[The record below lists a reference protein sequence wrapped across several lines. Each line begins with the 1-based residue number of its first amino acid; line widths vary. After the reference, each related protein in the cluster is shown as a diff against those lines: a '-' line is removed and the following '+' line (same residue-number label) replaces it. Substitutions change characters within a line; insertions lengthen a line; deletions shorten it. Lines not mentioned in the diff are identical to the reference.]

1 MTKFTEERLEQ
12 AIIELI
18 EKEKIFEFNSEK
30 INRSLTD
37 VIIKDDLS
45 DYLKNRYKTKKITNF
60 EIDEVIQIIQ
70 SLTTNNLYNQTE
82 NSSEFLMK
90 ELF

>member
-45 DYLKNRYKTKKITNF
+45 DYLKIDIRLKKLQTLKLMRLF
-60 EIDEVIQIIQ
+60 KLF
-70 SLTTNNLYNQTE
+70 SL
-82 NSSEFLMK
+82 
-90 ELF
+90 